1 MSNYLVLHVDTEFIA
16 GVIYTGNGQSYPIKN
31 SNEELLWLY
40 FFNDPHQGRLTFGK
54 DNKKHFNNLELNYY
68 GDFFNLIGEEH
79 ETFTLRGNQRP
90 IIELLEYSGLLA
102 LLQHKYED
110 VTLEVTSKIPTLI
123 TFSSTISNSA
133 KVKTVDYFNSKNF
146 KIESYTIPLA
156 ELISYHYWKDDV
168 IKAQNGKSVLFL
180 KATNSTLHLMKLTFT
195 DGYFLKDEST
205 AISYKGKGHDPRKKS
220 IVRFVV
226 TEVNKST
233 GVLTTSDEIEKECD
247 RFVSSADE
255 WLQRVDSNN
264 GNRPVNIRSVSLSLA
279 PSMQR
284 DILVRKEDIESDT
297 GYYINELEDIYNSF
311 EKDCLKDRSSIAA
324 VILFGDCFNNQLIRK
339 KFKTHVDSD
348 HLIIS
353 TSIDLLSVLPAYP
366 TIDIKRY
373 ADAETRIKLQAIA
386 ENDEKKHLHESLLRK
401 EKEQEAELIKLE
413 ELKKIEKNKLQAIKY
428 FEAAKELDKQDKL
441 LDAIANIEN
450 AKELDPLNKD
460 ILTLFDTLM
469 LKKIELDI
477 VTKQYK
483 KLVSEASKLIELGE
497 LADALNKYELAKTI
511 YDNPELR
518 NIIVSTKTKIK
529 ESENK
534 TKLLQ
539 KLIDDADKYI
549 NQKKYIEAKAKIED
563 AINIDSNS
571 DLANNKFIEIKALLK
586 IQEVEFNKFVIEADN
601 YFSKGEYEKSETSY
615 NKALVISP
623 GDKYCNSQLSG
634 IIEARTLL
642 KKNKE
647 VYDKIIE
654 QASDF
659 YANGEWE
666 KAKIHFQKALSICP
680 GEKYPVKQISECGR
694 KLIAIEE
701 KFQSLVFDADSLLK
715 KGEKRE
721 ALNLFEEAFKIQ
733 PGNKDLKSKISKL
746 EFELDDWSDND
757 KVVKKK
763 SNPLPGGT
771 LKGRDKNN
779 TEEKEKESDKE
790 KEIEFQKA
798 FEAEQ
803 EKERENEKERER
815 EKEREKQFDQD
826 FFGGKSNKEKKSDD
840 FFGSGSSKKNKP
852 DDFLNN
858 KNKANEDD
866 FLFVKK
872 DKKSENEDFLFTKK
886 QVKNKDDFD
895 F

>member
-1 MSNYLVLHVDTEFIA
+1 MGNYLVLHVDTEFIA
-16 GVIYTGNGQSYPIKN
+16 GVIYTSNGQSYPIKN
-31 SNEELLWLY
+31 ANEDLLWLY
-40 FFNDPHQGRLTFGK
+40 FFNDPHQSRLTFGN

-68 GDFFNLIGEEH
+68 GDFFNLIVEEH

-102 LLQHKYED
+102 LLQAKYED
-110 VTLEVTSKIPTLI
+110 ATLEVTSKIPTLI

-133 KVKTVDYFNSKNF
+133 KVKTVDYLNSKNF

-156 ELISYHYWKDDV
+156 ELISYHFWKDDI
-168 IKAQNGKSVLFL
+168 IKAQNGKNVLFL

-233 GVLTTSDEIEKECD
+233 GVLTTTDEIEKECD

-264 GNRPVNIRSVSLSLA
+264 GNRPVNIRSISLSLA

-311 EKDCLKDRSSIAA
+311 EKNCLKDRSSIAA

-386 ENDEKKHLHESLLRK
+386 ENDEKKHLHEALLRK
-401 EKEQEAELIKLE
+401 EKELEAELIKLE
-413 ELKKIEKNKLQAIKY
+413 ELKKIEKNKQQALKY
-428 FEAAKELDKQDKL
+428 FDAAKQLDKEDKL

-450 AKELDPLNKD
+450 AKELDPLNKE
-460 ILTLFDTLM
+460 ILTLYNALVI
-469 LKKIELDI
+469 KKIELDI

-483 KLVSEASKLIELGE
+483 KLVSEASKLVELGE
-497 LADALNKYELAKTI
+497 LEDALGKYELAKTI

-534 TKLLQ
+534 IKLLQ
-539 KLIDDADKYI
+539 KFIEDADKYI

-571 DLANNKFIEIKALLK
+571 DLANNKLIEIKALLK
-586 IQEVEFNKFVIEADN
+586 IQEVEFKKFVTEADN

-615 NKALVISP
+615 NKALVIVP
-623 GDKYCNSQLSG
+623 DDKYCNSQLSG

-642 KKNKE
+642 IKNKE
-647 VYDKIIE
+647 EYDKIIE

-666 KAKIHFQKALSICP
+666 KSKIHFQKALSVFP
-680 GEKYPVKQISECGR
+680 GEKYPFKQISECDR
-694 KLIAIEE
+694 KLVAIEE
-701 KFQSLVFDADSLLK
+701 KFQSLIFDADSLLK
-715 KGEKRE
+715 KGKKRD
-721 ALNLFEEAFKIQ
+721 ALKLFEEAYEIQ

-746 EFELDDWSDND
+746 KFELVDWSDND
-757 KVVKKK
+757 KGDISKANPKLRGTVKGKEGNKK
-763 SNPLPGGT
+763 
-771 LKGRDKNN
+771 
-779 TEEKEKESDKE
+779 EEKESDKQKE
-790 KEIEFQKA
+790 KEFQKT
-798 FEAEQ
+798 FEEEQ
-803 EKERENEKERER
+803 EKEREKEKERER
-815 EKEREKQFDQD
+815 EKEREKQFDED
-826 FFGGKSNKEKKSDD
+826 FFGVKSNKKIKPDD
-840 FFGSGSSKKNKP
+840 FLVSGSSKKNKP
-852 DDFLNN
+852 DDFLHN
-858 KNKANEDD
+858 KKKADEDD
-866 FLFVKK
+866 FLFVKN
-872 DKKSENEDFLFTKK
+872 DKKSVNDDFLFTKK